1 MAKYDYNLPHQA
13 SPTQI
18 KLGNHN
24 EDVSALP
31 VASLHQDCGGP
42 TLIYRFLYS
51 PNYQQQEHFIYGVT
65 ERERERERAVI
76 KT

>member
-1 MAKYDYNLPHQA
+1 MTTICHIQPPPA
-13 SPTQI
+13 QI

-31 VASLHQDCGGP
+31 VASLHQDWTGP

-51 PNYQQQEHFIYGVT
+51 PNYHNKNTLFTAETRGD
-65 ERERERERAVI
+65 RERESRVI